1 MEMQS
6 RQEQQL
12 VREALFTQLYTDV
25 FPTVATYIAKKGG
38 NLDQAKDLFQ
48 EALVIYYEQVE
59 LRGKALQKN
68 AKAYLIG
75 VSRNLWLQQASQGL
89 NLDSIDNLRV
99 EPDVQTPPVVSTKK
113 LLNTLATTGRKCM
126 DMLRAFYYEQLPLDQ
141 IAHQFGFGSVRSA
154 TVQKYKCLEKVR
166 DEVKEKS
173 LTYADFTE

>member
-1 MEMQS
+1 MQS

-12 VREALFTQLYTDV
+12 AREALFTQLYTEV
-25 FPTVATYIAKKGG
+25 FPTVAGYIAKKGG
-38 NLDQAKDLFQ
+38 NLEQAKDLFQ

-59 LRGKALQKN
+59 LRSKSLEKN

-75 VSRNLWLQQASQGL
+75 VSRNLWHQQATHGL
-89 NLDSIDNLRV
+89 NHESIDNLNN
-99 EPDVQTPPVVSTKK
+99 EPDVQISPMVSTKK
-113 LLNTLATTGRKCM
+113 LLKTLATTGRKCM
-126 DMLRAFYYEQLPLDQ
+126 DMLRAFYYEQIPLDQ

-173 LTYADFTE
+173 LTYADFTD